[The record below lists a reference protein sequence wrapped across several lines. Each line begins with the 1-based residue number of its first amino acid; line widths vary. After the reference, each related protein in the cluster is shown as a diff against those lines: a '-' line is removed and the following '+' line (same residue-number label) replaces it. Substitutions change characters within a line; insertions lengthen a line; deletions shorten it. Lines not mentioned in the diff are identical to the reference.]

1 MGNSFTIQL
10 PPEYS
15 LAISIRLLTCTM
27 KDEWKASNG
36 DTCAT
41 NDCVILMTGGFRAWV
56 FYSLSFNPANH
67 SR

>member
-1 MGNSFTIQL
+1 MGNSLTIQS
-10 PPEYS
+10 PEIFPCDIDY
-15 LAISIRLLTCTM
+15 RLLTCTM